1 MLTTKV
7 NFSSVFINIGINGDL
22 ASYEKLQ
29 TELFNENY
37 IDIVEKSWGK
47 KSSSVGNWDVSS
59 TDESNVKEII
69 SAYISSILRIKNKK
83 SFGLPQ
89 TIVITIVLWQCS
101 NQ

>member
-1 MLTTKV
+1 MLT
-7 NFSSVFINIGINGDL
+7 
-22 ASYEKLQ
+22 
-29 TELFNENY
+29 LFNENY

-47 KSSSVGNWDVSS
+47 KSSSVGNWDISS
-59 TDESNVKEII
+59 TNESNVKEII
-69 SAYISSILRIKNKK
+69 SAYISSILRIKNDINLEK